1 MFKHLLK
8 KKTLTK
14 AVYDERWAWLVRAD
28 TDLGSVSTWDPS
40 LRRNKRILVPVD
52 VQAYVAHESSPE
64 PLVPVTG
71 GPGDPLPFAEGTVP
85 ESGVHLHW
93 ALPDALLRGAESA
106 SGGELEMTELP
117 DRWVV
122 IRSLFPVGIKRP
134 MLRGWVVDAK
144 KGSLTPLDQ
153 YRGETNPS
161 DDNSTYDR
169 LDGTV
174 GGSALWTASY
184 TASAGRFGF
193 HDAFE
198 DLPELK
204 KVAKDGFERNA
215 ATYVVAGWF
224 TDIEKDPLSVSKK
237 VDLLEVMAELGWHL
251 DPEAEPPSNEPDLA
265 VLERLLAKGQFKQ
278 PSESTPTK
286 IIARGREESFT
297 YADIAPEMSLPV
309 DKAAKVL
316 IAQKSPTFMSL
327 FHGMITGV
335 PVDTALPGAD
345 ERPRSESLSVSAG
358 FDTDDLVTGLGAD
371 VLGSSLSGR
380 RASEMLAAAFTSDLI
395 DRVGT
400 QDGLR
405 DIAEREHDDMFSSLP
420 GKPLASAM
428 LDHLRAEDS
437 ASVNATTVGR
447 KGRATLSKQS
457 KGADLNPQPRW
468 RDKVVFSAPG
478 IAPKAAEL
486 NFQEKIAQGA
496 IKDRRTVERPAP
508 RIFIPQPPS
517 IAVKGAR
524 PSLRHHFDGLYD
536 DEGRLRCRYPNEAV
550 KGIKG
555 VIKARDLVPTLGS
568 GAIPPEVLTV
578 VREAMVLN
586 PYCSRW
592 LANAATENQEHQL
605 QFRQRIEGEMLRLF
619 SSDGRYDGTGEYT
632 LSETLVSPLAPEM
645 ENWRSLTFSEKSI
658 KKQAAAELAR
668 ASYLEGFNPSP
679 LGVTA
684 WRQPWVPLWLEWRVE
699 LEGSTR
705 LSDWELDD
713 LDLVRRNDSADVQM
727 IDITGRSPISR
738 GLGTALHTSIER
750 WIKAEQEREATGDTL
765 TASQQRSLES
775 LADFLE
781 PLDLASASLD
791 GVREQLLGLNYQG
804 GFFSAPD
811 DDDRPEVVADPLP
824 LFGGT
829 VTFKALR
836 LVDAFGRVLN
846 VPTNDIHTTTPLE
859 IADAPS
865 SLKMSARIQNGARW
879 LFRLVD
885 PGYQGEPSLAPEAFV
900 NQLEPDLAVN
910 PVAGFLL
917 PDHIDESLE
926 AFDNLGNPLGQISHH
941 ELTNAVRW
949 EPAPGRPL
957 PPGAGPMADLP
968 ASATPIGELVV
979 GVIRSDVRQ
988 RDGKPAQTESSLAV
1002 LLRAIDTT
1010 LWTVDTYSTLGSA
1023 TVAGLVG
1030 RPIAVVKATLRL
1042 DIPDD
1047 LDDVRIDSEATAIE
1061 RKAAFDAL
1069 RDEAFPVKLGDLQ
1082 RSDDSLLGYFVDD
1095 DYNHLHLVDKSI
1107 AALARE
1113 SGRRRGQLG
1122 LLGQVHIPD
1131 VQSLDHPYLFDEDIL
1146 YIKPGQAHQ
1155 LTLLMLPAGKVHL
1168 TSGLLPRK
1176 SLALNDAW
1184 INRGLK
1190 RVIPSVRV
1198 GPVLVDPEEIR
1209 LPKVNLL
1216 GEKQQFTRRTGALTW
1231 RDDPIVSATQSALLP
1246 RMPHEFQEGWIR
1258 IIEEDES

>member
-8 KKTLTK
+8 TKTLTK
-14 AVYDERWAWLVRAD
+14 AIFDERWAWLVRAD
-28 TDLGSVSTWDPS
+28 TDLGSVTTWDPN

-52 VQAYVAHESSPE
+52 VQAYVAHESNPE
-64 PLVPVTG
+64 SLVPVTG
-71 GPGDPLPFAEGTVP
+71 GPGDPLPFTEGTVP
-85 ESGVHLHW
+85 ETGVHLHW

-122 IRSLFPVGIKRP
+122 IRSLFPVGINRP

-144 KGSLTPLDQ
+144 KGSVTPLDQ
-153 YRGETNPS
+153 YQGATNDSEDKP
-161 DDNSTYDR
+161 TYGQ

-174 GGSALWTASY
+174 GGSPLWTASY
-184 TASAGRFGF
+184 SASAGRFGF

-198 DLPELK
+198 DLPKLRK
-204 KVAKDGFERNA
+204 IAKHGFEKNV
-215 ATYVVAGWF
+215 ATYVVAGWY
-224 TDIEKDPLSVSKK
+224 TDSDKDPLAVSKA
-237 VDLLEVMAELGWHL
+237 DLLDVMADLGWQL
-251 DPEAEPPSNEPDLA
+251 DPEAEPPGNEPDLA
-265 VLERLLAKGQFKQ
+265 VLERLLAKGQLKQ
-278 PSESTPTK
+278 PAESTPTK
-286 IIARGREESFT
+286 IVARGREESFT
-297 YADIAPEMSLPV
+297 YVDVAPEMALPV
-309 DKAAKVL
+309 HKAAKVL
-316 IAQKSPTFMSL
+316 IAQKPPTFMSL

-335 PVDTALPGAD
+335 PVDTALPGSD

-358 FDTDDLVTGLGAD
+358 FDTDDLVTALGA
-371 VLGSSLSGR
+371 GTIGTSLSQR
-380 RASEMLAAAFTSDLI
+380 SAAEMLAAAFTSNLI
-395 DRVGT
+395 DRIGT

-405 DIAEREHDDMFSSLP
+405 DIAEREHNDMFSSLP
-420 GKPLASAM
+420 GKPLPLAK
-428 LDHLRAEDS
+428 LDHLRTEDS

-447 KGRATLSKQS
+447 KGRAKLARQS
-457 KGADLNPQPRW
+457 KGDDLNPRPKW
-468 RDKVVFSAPG
+468 RDKVVFKKSG
-478 IAPKAAEL
+478 ETPKAPDL
-486 NFQEKIAQGA
+486 NIEEKVVKSA

-517 IAVKGAR
+517 IAIKGAR
-524 PSLRHHFDGLYD
+524 PSLRHHFDGLFD

-555 VIKARDLVPTLGS
+555 VVKARDLVPTLGS
-568 GAIPPEVLTV
+568 GAVPPEVLIV

-592 LANAATENQEHQL
+592 LANAAAEKQESRPQY
-605 QFRQRIEGEMLRLF
+605 QRRIEGEMLRLF
-619 SSDGRYDGTGEYT
+619 SSDGRYDGSGEYT
-632 LSETLVSPLAPEM
+632 LSESSVSPQAPGKDS
-645 ENWRSLTFSEKSI
+645 WSSVSFSQAAI

-668 ASYLEGFNPSP
+668 ASYLDGFNPSP

-705 LSDWELDD
+705 ISDWTLDQ
-713 LDLVRRNDSADVQM
+713 LDVVRRGDAADIQM
-727 IDITGRSPISR
+727 VEITGRSPISR
-738 GLGTALHTSIER
+738 GLGTALHTGIER
-750 WIKAEQEREATGDTL
+750 WIKVEQEREATGDSL
-765 TASQQRSLES
+765 TASQQSSLES

-791 GVREQLLGLNYQG
+791 GIREQLLGLNYRG
-804 GFFSAPD
+804 GFFSAPEA
-811 DDDRPEVVADPLP
+811 DDRPEVVADPIP

-829 VTFKALR
+829 LKFSALR

-846 VPTNDIHTTTPLE
+846 VPTNDIHTITSLE
-859 IADAPS
+859 ISDAPS
-865 SLKMSARIQNGARW
+865 SMKMSARIQGGARW

-885 PGYQGEPSLAPEAFV
+885 PAYQGEPSLAPEAFV
-900 NQLEPDLAVN
+900 NQLEPDLSVN

-917 PDHIDESLE
+917 SDHIDESLE
-926 AFDNLGNPLGQISHH
+926 AFDNKGNPIGQISHH
-941 ELTNAVRW
+941 ELTGAVRW

-957 PPGAGPMADLP
+957 PPGAGPMAELP
-968 ASATPIGELVV
+968 SSATPLGKLAA

-988 RDGKPAQTESSLAV
+988 RDGMLPQSESSLTA

-1010 LWTVDTYSTLGSA
+1010 LWTIDTYSTLGSA

-1047 LDDVRIDSEATAIE
+1047 LDDVRVDSEETAKA
-1061 RKAAFDAL
+1061 RRAAFEAL
-1069 RDEAFPVKLGDLQ
+1069 RDESFPVRLGDLQ
-1082 RSDDSLLGYFVDD
+1082 RSDDSLLGYFIDD
-1095 DYNHLHLVDKSI
+1095 NYDHFHLVDKSI
-1107 AALARE
+1107 AALARD

-1131 VQSLDHPYLFDEDIL
+1131 VQPLEHPYLFSDDIL
-1146 YIKPGQAHQ
+1146 YIKPGQSYR
-1155 LTLLMLPAGKVHL
+1155 LTLLMLPAGKVNL
-1168 TSGLLPRK
+1168 TSGVLPRK
-1176 SLALNDAW
+1176 SLALNDVW

-1198 GPVLVDPEEIR
+1198 GPVLVDPDEIR

-1216 GEKQQFTRRTGALTW
+1216 GDRQQFTRRTGALTW
-1231 RDDPIVSATQSALLP
+1231 RDDPIVSASQSALLP